1 MSTERAKRIPTLS
14 VEAVVGRLH
23 PAATA
28 AADLAPPS
36 GVGPQQR
43 RGVVAPARGT
53 ARPGQDTPHAGGAAS
68 LSDGAATEH
77 GKEGGSTVSKTPK
90 RDDGVK
96 TTRTAI
102 QPAEAAS
109 KPMVVAFGRRVEA
122 IMAKPVPSGPRK

>member
-28 AADLAPPS
+28 AAALAPPS

-43 RGVVAPARGT
+43 RGVAPARGT
-53 ARPGQDTPHAGGAAS
+53 AARPGQETPHA
-68 LSDGAATEH
+68 LSDRAATGH

-90 RDDGVK
+90 RDDDGVK
-96 TTRTAI
+96 KTRTAI
-102 QPAEAAS
+102 QPADAAAAL
-109 KPMVVAFGRRVEA
+109 KPTVVAFGRRVEA
-122 IMAKPVPSGPRK
+122 IMAKPAPSGPRK